1 MLGAGVLVAVLGAV
15 GVTTQLQHGDV
26 LMAIITFNVVGP
38 LVLIAFGSVPQP
50 RHRGAFRFI
59 NAIVMTRAER
69 APVDSWVHLA
79 PTNRMRMLVL
89 ITFVWLSLGATI
101 VTLSSL
107 AQLTGLMPVLNGDS
121 GVGGLILGG
130 MISCLAAVGLWWV
143 TALMLSR
150 NARHGTVGR
159 RLSGIALGRTAVAVH
174 VPGRDLEIPWTA
186 ITRILPSRLKIGRDA
201 NVPVIL
207 FWLDPDSGVPG
218 GRQYAPIESIAVPPD
233 ALYTALRWYLAH
245 PESRWELGRTEG
257 AHRLDAW
264 HRDALG

>member
-1 MLGAGVLVAVLGAV
+1 M
-15 GVTTQLQHGDV
+15 TQLQQGEI
-26 LMAIITFNVVGP
+26 LKAIVILSVCGP
-38 LVLIAFGSVPQP
+38 LALIAFGSVPQP
-50 RHRGAFRFI
+50 RHTRSFRFI

-79 PTNRMRMLVL
+79 PTGRMRVLVL
-89 ITFVWLSLGATI
+89 ITFVWLSLGASAT
-101 VTLSSL
+101 VLSAL
-107 AQLTGLMPVLNGDS
+107 AQLTGLMAIQNEES
-121 GVGGLILGG
+121 GVGGLVLGG
-130 MISCLAAVGLWWV
+130 TVSLFAAIGLWRV

-159 RLSGIALGRTAVAVH
+159 RPSGIALGRTAVAVH
-174 VPGRDLEIPWTA
+174 VPGRDVEIPWTA
-186 ITRILPSRLKIGRDA
+186 ITRIQPSRLKIGRDA

-207 FWLDPDSGVPG
+207 FWLNPDSTVPG
-218 GRQYAPIESIAVPPD
+218 GRQFVPIESIGVPPD